1 MANKAELRQF
11 IMTYFSDDELSALC
25 FDYFPEVLNN
35 FTTGMTKSQK
45 VIELLSYCERRDL
58 MENLH
63 AALAILRS
71 EPYQQ
76 LIDSLPMLKP
86 RDRVEGR
93 DPNRIFLSH
102 ANQDAGFAQQLADDL
117 RRHDYDVWIAPF
129 SIEPGEKWVD
139 AIERGL
145 ETSGIF
151 LLVMTANAANS
162 RWVKDESSYAIDLA
176 NKGEIRLLTL
186 DVGEGKMPPMWRV
199 RQHIPFRQDYDDG
212 LRQLMAALR
221 TKKPDRTMEPTWDLS
236 PPYPSKIPKW
246 TIALGGSVIVL
257 LIFAL
262 IYALLFRPEDKLGDQ
277 VGSTSTVSAP
287 AISEVTRIVTEM
299 VFHTATVNP
308 IGSPSATPQLA
319 ITPSLIIEPT
329 HTSEPPMPINPTPFV
344 VTVIVPA
351 NPPPP
356 IATTSIPTDTPTA
369 TPTYETPTLTVANK
383 PTDTPTTAQSGGIS
397 EGTSAPRYEIY
408 DEIKDEAGAIVAKVP
423 REWTANIYG
432 ENWVDGSGSI
442 LGSQLI
448 ATPNGFTA
456 IGISNPFVVIRAS
469 QKLGNQNEDELL
481 IEYNYSDVCIYVGR
495 FPYDDGVYFGFYDEY
510 SSCGQQGTSLF
521 IVAAKPSDATFAVIV
536 AIHTVTEAD
545 NEAREKILKTFYVTG
560 TLPG

>member
-11 IMTYFSDDELSALC
+11 IMTYFSDDELNALC

-76 LIDSLPMLKP
+76 LIDSLPTIKP

-117 RRHDYDVWIAPF
+117 RRHDYDVWIAPH

-212 LRQLMAALR
+212 LRQLLAALR
-221 TKKPDRTMEPTWDLS
+221 TKKPVAAVLPTTDTS
-236 PPYPSKIPKW
+236 PPSSRIPAW
-246 TIALGGSVIVL
+246 ASILVGLVFVL
-257 LIFAL
+257 LAVVL
-262 IYALLFRPEDKLGDQ
+262 TRSLLLSAKDEEPPPAGTAVAGLEPATTHPTTFVTVIHTPTPRPE
-277 VGSTSTVSAP
+277 AP
-287 AISEVTRIVTEM
+287 ASV
-299 VFHTATVNP
+299 
-308 IGSPSATPQLA
+308 TPQPTV
-319 ITPSLIIEPT
+319 TPSPTIEPT
-329 HTSEPPMPINPTPFV
+329 RIAPTTTNPAPIV
-344 VTVIVPA
+344 VTVIVTGA
-351 NPPPP
+351 PPPQNP
-356 IATTSIPTDTPTA
+356 TSSIPTDTPPTNTPTPEIA
-369 TPTYETPTLTVANK
+369 TPTVTDV
-383 PTDTPTTAQSGGIS
+383 PTDTPTMTISGGNLE
-397 EGTSAPRYEIY
+397 EGPVFQYEIY
-408 DEIKDEAGAIVAKVP
+408 DKITDDDGVISIEVP
-423 REWTANIYG
+423 REWTDGKNG
-432 ENWVDGSGSI
+432 SVWRDENGTIV
-442 LGSQLI
+442 GSQLVAI
-448 ATPNGFTA
+448 PNGPTA
-456 IGISNPFVVIRAS
+456 IGYRNPFVVIRAS
-469 QKLGNQNEDELL
+469 QTLAERNEDDLL
-481 IEYNYSDVCIYVGR
+481 SEYNYSAVCIFVGR
-495 FPYDDGVYFGFYDEY
+495 FPYFDGVYSGFYDEY
-510 SSCGQQGTSLF
+510 SSCGEQSTSLF
-521 IVAAKPSDATFAVIV
+521 ILAAKPGDATFAVIV
-536 AIHTVTEAD
+536 AVHTVTEAD
-545 NEAREKILKTFYVTG
+545 DEARQRIWDTFFLTRKP
-560 TLPG
+560 PG